1 MNENET
7 ISRPSYNP
15 ADIQSKSGFYE
26 FLIKKILQK
35 IEKVAPAEII
45 SYDRVKNRATV
56 QILNQAI
63 TSEGEKLTRKPLDNI
78 PILMLSGGGFSLSFP
93 IKEGDIGWIV
103 AADRDI
109 SVFKQVLKLF
119 APATYQLHRYKNSF
133 FIPDKVNGFEIS
145 EDDTDAV
152 LLTSTDGL
160 TKISIKPGQITLTAP
175 QTVLN
180 GNLQV
185 NGTIE
190 ASDTITSNID
200 VIADGIS
207 LKSHTHSGVE
217 PGEGNTGVPQ

>member
-1 MNENET
+1 MNDNET

-15 ADIQSKSGFYE
+15 ADIQSKSGFYK

-35 IEKVAPAEII
+35 IEKVAPAKII

-78 PILMLSGGGFSLSFP
+78 PVLMLAGGGFSLSFP
-93 IKEGDIGWIV
+93 IKKGDLGWIV

-145 EDDTDAV
+145 QDDTDAV
-152 LLTSTDGL
+152 LLTSDNGSI
-160 TKISIKPGQITLTAP
+160 KISIKADGITLTTATTTLKGDLTTSGTATAARVVS
-175 QTVLN
+175 QNGVSGTFTNSVTVEN
-180 GNLQV
+180 GIV
-185 NGTIE
+185 
-190 ASDTITSNID
+190 
-200 VIADGIS
+200 
-207 LKSHTHSGVE
+207 
-217 PGEGNTGVPQ
+217 TGGS